1 MNKLKEYE
9 EEVKKGCGQDLPDCL
24 CGENN
29 RLCIGCREKLEAIQK
44 CKELFK
50 EMIKE
55 LQYDDDIMRCIEEEE
70 DEKWWNRAIDSFS
83 DELISQLNDLKE
95 E

>member
-29 RLCIGCREKLEAIQK
+29 RLCINCREKIKTIQK
-44 CKELFK
+44 CKELLMDNFV
-50 EMIKE
+50 
-55 LQYDDDIMRCIEEEE
+55 
-70 DEKWWNRAIDSFS
+70 

-95 E
+95 NEE